1 MHSVC
6 ENPLRN
12 TKPKT
17 CLPTNCKSTQPLDL
31 HHRFVVFSGRW
42 RPELH
47 PSCAAGNPLQMDN
60 SKCKS
65 HSGPTKGYLTHASKN
80 KDIVSKKSITLVD
93 GLPMLLLGMQ
103 GAEPTLLE
111 QARGTLNHLDEVLTN
126 ICLTV
131 ASATTCHQPRFDW
144 GFQHMIG
151 GHVSLPSLQ
160 ISQHSTTTL
169 HLSQPPCSEPLH

>member
-1 MHSVC
+1 M
-6 ENPLRN
+6 
-12 TKPKT
+12 T
-17 CLPTNCKSTQPLDL
+17 CTADLLCSQGGGVQSCIHLAQLATHCKWITPNANHTAD
-31 HHRFVVFSGRW
+31 RR
-42 RPELH
+42 R
-47 PSCAAGNPLQMDN
+47 
-60 SKCKS
+60 
-65 HSGPTKGYLTHASKN
+65 KGYLTHASKN